1 MTLILATGGLGFIGS
16 HTCLT
21 LLENNFDVLIVDSLV
36 NCREENFI
44 KIKKI
49 KNLKKIKGKIFFRY
63 CDIRRD
69 DLLEEIFLEFKNLSM
84 PVSAVI
90 HFAGLKSVNESVLD
104 PLRYWDV
111 NVNITLSLLKV
122 MKKFSCFNL
131 VFSSSATIYKAS
143 SNKKLDESASLS
155 PINAYGNS
163 KLTIERILNDLHNS
177 ESSSWRIINLRYFN
191 PVGCHESG
199 FIGETPK
206 GKPNNIFPIILDV
219 INNKTEKFFIFGDDW
234 PTYDGTCVRDY
245 IHVMDLAEAHVSAL
259 NFLIDNKPQIKNIN
273 VGTGIGTSVLELVN
287 TFNENLNT
295 KINYEFSSR
304 RAGDASFVVANNE
317 LALKLL
323 SWSPKRKLEDMC
335 IDSLRWLENLEKNL
349 VN

>member
-199 FIGETPK
+199 LIGEIQS
-206 GKPNNIFPIILDV
+206 KPNNIFQLFW
-219 INNKTEKFFIFGDDW
+219 T
-234 PTYDGTCVRDY
+234 
-245 IHVMDLAEAHVSAL
+245 
-259 NFLIDNKPQIKNIN
+259 
-273 VGTGIGTSVLELVN
+273 
-287 TFNENLNT
+287 
-295 KINYEFSSR
+295 
-304 RAGDASFVVANNE
+304 
-317 LALKLL
+317 
-323 SWSPKRKLEDMC
+323 
-335 IDSLRWLENLEKNL
+335 
-349 VN
+349 